1 MYRTVVVL
9 LGICCIFLIA
19 PLKDA
24 GATKNPDAALLQP
37 DTRDLLVWVNE
48 HFPEVPDIGGY
59 RPDRIPDH
67 PSGRAL
73 DIMVYGDTELGD
85 RIYHSLLDN
94 QQELHIRYLLWQ
106 VPNHY
111 NHIHACVD

>member
-1 MYRTVVVL
+1 MHRTAVVL
-9 LGICCIFLIA
+9 AGILACIFLIA
-19 PLKDA
+19 PIRA
-24 GATKNPDAALLQP
+24 NATRDPDTAPLQP
-37 DTRDLLVWVNE
+37 YTRDLLVFVNE

-59 RPDRIPDH
+59 RPDPIPDH

-73 DIMVYGDTELGD
+73 DIMVYGDTALGN
-85 RIYHSLLDN
+85 RIYSTLLEN
-94 QQELHIRYLLWQ
+94 KQELHIRYLLWQ